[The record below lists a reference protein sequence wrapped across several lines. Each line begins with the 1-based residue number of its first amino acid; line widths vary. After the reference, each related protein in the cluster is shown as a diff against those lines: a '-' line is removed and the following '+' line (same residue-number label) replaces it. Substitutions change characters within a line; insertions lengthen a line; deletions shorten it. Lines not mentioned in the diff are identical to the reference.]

1 MNVSVLWYKQD
12 GRCRAREKSKLR
24 TMRRSWVFLLLFE
37 CSTSSR
43 VLISQH
49 TDISDRFIL
58 LWSNICHAF
67 VWAMSL
73 SSDINMVA
81 SQSACALYLKYLI
94 IPFEI
99 FHHKMEH
106 CLDQYRKVPKGL
118 PLQVYG
124 HERGQPIS
132 QVVLNPS
139 TPFLP
144 CGRHFMLYWHCTAH
158 ACQSPA
164 MTDCI
169 WSHMNNGGKSNDLEF
184 CFWKLV
190 SI

>member
-1 MNVSVLWYKQD
+1 MSLYCDINTMEDVEQ
-12 GRCRAREKSKLR
+12 EKSKLR
-24 TMRRSWVFLLLFE
+24 NMRPSWVFLLLFE
-37 CSTSSR
+37 CSTPSR
-43 VLISQH
+43 VLISQY

-81 SQSACALYLKYLI
+81 SQSACALDLKYLI

-99 FHHKMEH
+99 FHHQMEH

-118 PLQVYG
+118 PMQLYG
-124 HERGQPIS
+124 HERGQPRS
-132 QVVLNPS
+132 QVVLNPC

-144 CGRHFMLYWHCTAH
+144 CGTHFMLYWHCTAH

-164 MTDCI
+164 MTECI
-169 WSHMNNGGKSNDLEF
+169 LSHMNNGGRSNDLEF